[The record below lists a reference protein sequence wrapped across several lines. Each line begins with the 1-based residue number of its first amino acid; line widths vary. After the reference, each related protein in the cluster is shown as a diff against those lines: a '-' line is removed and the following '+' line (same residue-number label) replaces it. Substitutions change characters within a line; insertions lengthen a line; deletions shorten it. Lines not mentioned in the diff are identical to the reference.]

1 MEIIGQFVWH
11 DFKACGW
18 MGSLKERESSRE
30 EGLAAGSR
38 DCRGVWAPGGVSGQH
53 MVQLSRRFSLNLTQK
68 REEVQI

>member
-38 DCRGVWAPGGVSGQH
+38 E
-53 MVQLSRRFSLNLTQK
+53 L
-68 REEVQI
+68 